1 MNSGGFVVFTF
12 MSAKS
17 FAVLMARR
25 MGTSPAYI
33 TRLFRGNGNLSVQ
46 TIASWRGSWVPR
58 WNQG

>member
-1 MNSGGFVVFTF
+1 MVFTF